1 MLFLQKMSIQLP
13 APMFN
18 SLYSKFRGSNVTGC
32 CEYLHSH
39 TFGVSIWPYKPE
51 RFLESFWTLV
61 NDRMLEMLV
70 LISVKESEVTGK
82 INSVARGKDKRA
94 QEEWFSLCH
103 VIFIWVATH
112 VLSMDS
118 LTIESKGTI
127 VNWGSLLKSFWFMA
141 SWQSNQLVHV

>member
-94 QEEWFSLCH
+94 QEE
-103 VIFIWVATH
+103 
-112 VLSMDS
+112 
-118 LTIESKGTI
+118 
-127 VNWGSLLKSFWFMA
+127 
-141 SWQSNQLVHV
+141 